1 MSYKDLLIF
10 DISSEYGHFRKFNT
24 TTSPLTYS
32 VPTRP
37 AIAGLI
43 GSIIGIER
51 ETGPNKYSEGAV
63 PLPELLSRQNAS
75 IAVQLLAP
83 VKKTNI
89 GFNLIST
96 KNFRDYFNINDKDA
110 KGSIKDTYRR
120 TQIEFE
126 LLKNPSF
133 RIFISWENKDLFQKL
148 IENVKLNRTHF
159 TPYLGLSQFTA
170 QLKFVD
176 VCQADLLESDGFEEV
191 VTAINLSKAKGND
204 PIQFDYEAG
213 RYTSDTMPIEM
224 RADRIVTD
232 YADVLV
238 ETNGQ
243 AIRAKLNNI
252 YKTEQYGNI
261 SFL

>member
-1 MSYKDLLIF
+1 MKYKKLLIF

-32 VPTRP
+32 FPTRP
-37 AIAGLI
+37 TIVGLI
-43 GSIIGIER
+43 GAIIGIER
-51 ETGPNKYSEGAV
+51 ETGPNKYKEGSV
-63 PLPELLSRQNAS
+63 PLSELLSSQNAS
-75 IAVQLLAP
+75 IAVQLRAP

-96 KNFRDYFNINDKDA
+96 KNFRYYFNINDKDA
-110 KGSIKDTYRR
+110 KGRIKDSYRR

-133 RIFISWENKDLFQKL
+133 RIFISWENEDLFQKL
-148 IENVKLNRTHF
+148 IENVKQNQTHF

-170 QLKFVD
+170 QLTFVD
-176 VCQADLLESDGFEEV
+176 ICEAELVESGDHEDI
-191 VTAINLSKAKGND
+191 VTAINLSKIKGND
-204 PIQFDYEAG
+204 AVHFDYENG
-213 RYTSDTMPIEM
+213 RYTSDTMPIEL
-224 RADRIVTD
+224 RADRIVLD

-238 ETNGQ
+238 ETNGKPT
-243 AIRAKLNNI
+243 RAKLNSI
-252 YKTEQYGNI
+252 YKTPNYGNI

>member
-1 MSYKDLLIF
+1 MNYKKLLIF

-32 VPTRP
+32 FPTRP

-43 GSIIGIER
+43 GAIIGIER
-51 ETGPNKYSEGAV
+51 ETGTNKYKEGSV
-63 PLPELLSRQNAS
+63 PLPELLSRQNTS
-75 IAVQLLAP
+75 IAVQLQAP

-89 GFNLIST
+89 GFNLVST

-110 KGSIKDTYRR
+110 KGSIKDSYRR

-148 IENVKLNRTHF
+148 IENVKQNKTHF
-159 TPYLGLSQFTA
+159 TPYLGLSQFMA
-170 QLKFVD
+170 QLTFVD
-176 VCQADLLESDGFEEV
+176 VCQAELIESDDYEDV
-191 VTAINLSKAKGND
+191 VTAINLSKVKGDD
-204 PIQFDYEAG
+204 PVRFDYEYG

-232 YADVLV
+232 FADVLV
-238 ETNGQ
+238 ETNGKPT
-243 AIRAKLNNI
+243 RAKLKEI
-252 YKTEQYGNI
+252 YRTQDYGNI

>member
-1 MSYKDLLIF
+1 MNYKDFLIF

-32 VPTRP
+32 IPTRP

-43 GSIIGIER
+43 GAIVGIER
-51 ETGPNKYSEGAV
+51 ETRPNKYKEGAI

-75 IAVQLLAP
+75 IAVQILAP

-89 GFNLIST
+89 GFNLVST

-110 KGSIKDTYRR
+110 TGSIKDTYRR

-133 RIFISWENKDLFQKL
+133 RIFISWEYQGLFQKL
-148 IENVKLNRTHF
+148 IENVKQNRTHF

-170 QLKFVD
+170 QLTFID
-176 VCQADLLESDGFEEV
+176 TCQAELVESGDYEDV
-191 VTAINLSKAKGND
+191 VTAINLSKVRGND

-238 ETNGQ
+238 ETNGKTT
-243 AIRAKLNNI
+243 RAKLNNI
-252 YKTEQYGNI
+252 YKAQQYGNI

>member
-1 MSYKDLLIF
+1 MSYKDVLIF

-43 GSIIGIER
+43 GSIIGLER
-51 ETGPNKYSEGAV
+51 ETGPNKYKEGV
-63 PLPELLSRQNAS
+63 IPVPELLSRQNAS
-75 IAVQLLAP
+75 IAVQLLNP

-89 GFNLIST
+89 GFNLVST
-96 KNFRDYFNINDKDA
+96 KNFRDYFNINDKDS

-133 RIFISWENKDLFQKL
+133 RIFISWENEDLFQKL
-148 IENVKLNRTHF
+148 VESVKYNQTHF

-170 QLKFVD
+170 QLRYVD
-176 VCQADLLESDGFEEV
+176 VCQAESMQSDDYEEV
-191 VTAINLSKAKGND
+191 VTAINLSKIKGDD
-204 PIQFDYEAG
+204 PVRFDYESG

-224 RADRIVTD
+224 QADRIVTD
-232 YADVLV
+232 YADILL
-238 ETNGQ
+238 ETNGKP
-243 AIRAKLNNI
+243 IRVKLHDI
-252 YKTEQYGNI
+252 YKTPNYGNI
-261 SFL
+261 SYL

>member
-1 MSYKDLLIF
+1 MSYKELLIF

-51 ETGPNKYSEGAV
+51 ETGPNKYKEGAV
-63 PLPELLSRQNAS
+63 PLPELLSRQDAS

-89 GFNLIST
+89 GFNLVST

-133 RIFISWENKDLFQKL
+133 RIFISWQNQGLFQKL
-148 IENVKLNRTHF
+148 IESVKQNITHF

-170 QLKFVD
+170 QLKFIE
-176 VCQADLLESDGFEEV
+176 VCQAELLGSDDYEDV
-191 VTAINLSKAKGND
+191 VTAINLSNVKGGD

-224 RADRIVTD
+224 RSDRIVTD

-238 ETNGQ
+238 ETNGKPT
-243 AIRAKLNNI
+243 RAKLNNI
-252 YKTEQYGNI
+252 YKTQQFGNI